1 MMTYWILCKQWNRWR
16 QELKTERKKQWEKY
30 AEKSPSKPAGK
41 SAKYW
46 PVLTGFIGLILGTKM
61 IKHRRAL
68 KPLGQ
73 QLLSTPCQCP
83 SIEPTATCL
92 FTGGLRKQELRD
104 CKGIKILLAIGSSSH
119 RSEYFLPQLD
129 VFCNLRLSR
138 VSFLWVCFCCP
149 AFQYVGLL
157 LTSTVLGFLCFQLP
171 PWELS
176 RSWASAVLGLCIM
189 GAKPRF
195 FQSGKVQEMAP

>member
-1 MMTYWILCKQWNRWR
+1 MLRNPLQNLLENLLNT
-16 QELKTERKKQWEKY
+16 
-30 AEKSPSKPAGK
+30 
-41 SAKYW
+41 W
-46 PVLTGFIGLILGTKM
+46 PVLPGFIGLILGTKM

-73 QLLSTPCQCP
+73 QLLSSPCQCP

-119 RSEYFLPQLD
+119 RSEDFLSQLE
-129 VFCNLRLSR
+129 VFWNLRLSR
-138 VSFLWVCFCCP
+138 VSFLWVCFCCS
-149 AFQYVGLL
+149 AFQHVGLL
-157 LTSTVLGFLCFQLP
+157 FTSTVLGFLCFQLP

-176 RSWASAVLGLCIM
+176 PSWASAVLGLCIM